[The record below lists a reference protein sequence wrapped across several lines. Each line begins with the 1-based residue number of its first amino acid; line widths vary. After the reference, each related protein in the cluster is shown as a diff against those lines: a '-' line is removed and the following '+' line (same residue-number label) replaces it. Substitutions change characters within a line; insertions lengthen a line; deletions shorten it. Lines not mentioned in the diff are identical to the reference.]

1 LVAAPEPPSPFAP
14 THYLLLET
22 TNICI
27 VKKPDEN
34 FGVNSIKCEK
44 SVVSWWIRIGCKPE
58 TTAITITMSNLEL
71 AVLAKCVLDA
81 GANPQRLL
89 GQSTLE
95 DHFRQATSVFHL
107 ATATDLV
114 ISPRSFETIKD
125 KWGQITR
132 KIERTMVEQAIEFW
146 RNQWGLESESV
157 RQLGMPFITDAHRS
171 AMRNLPRPR
180 KGCHTV
186 ESEERGRGVA

>member
-1 LVAAPEPPSPFAP
+1 VAAPEPPSPFAP

-81 GANPQRLL
+81 GANSQCLL
-89 GQSTLE
+89 GQSTLA
-95 DHFRQATSVFHL
+95 DHFRQATSMLLL
-107 ATATDLV
+107 ATATDSV
-114 ISPRSFETIKD
+114 ILPRSFET
-125 KWGQITR
+125 R
-132 KIERTMVEQAIEFW
+132 SRTSGVKSHAKLNEQWSSKPSNSGGTSGVSKVKAFVS
-146 RNQWGLESESV
+146 LECPS
-157 RQLGMPFITDAHRS
+157 
-171 AMRNLPRPR
+171 
-180 KGCHTV
+180 
-186 ESEERGRGVA
+186 